1 MFEANPPVGSERC
14 FDKARILPSCRPRR
28 RHAARL
34 QYSTII
40 TRYAKVRQRFARAA
54 RKARV
59 QRVAKETIPVKE
71 GHSTISCAAHP
82 LADTGIEDSYLLMHS
97 RRCTSQIVFMTA
109 SWVCTREAAVRRVW
123 CSFCS
128 CQPRGGRNLGTLSRI
143 ILALLVKIEECIW
156 YIFFVPVF

>member
-97 RRCTSQIVFMTA
+97 RRCTSQIKSSSPPPGSVHGKLRFAECGVAFARA
-109 SWVCTREAAVRRVW
+109 SLGV
-123 CSFCS
+123 
-128 CQPRGGRNLGTLSRI
+128 GGISGH
-143 ILALLVKIEECIW
+143 
-156 YIFFVPVF
+156 